1 MKSDLLRWWSS
12 LDAVPVIKSLQQ
24 QAEEIRARELERA
37 FRKLT
42 DISANDR
49 EVVEALTRSIVK
61 KLLHQP
67 TKYLR
72 QDADKSQLQ
81 ALRELFRM
89 GDDG

>member
-1 MKSDLLRWWSS
+1 M
-12 LDAVPVIKSLQQ
+12 PVIKTLQQ
-24 QAEEIRARELERA
+24 QAEQIRKRELERA
-37 FRKLT
+37 FRRLT
-42 DISANDR
+42 DISADDR

-72 QDADKSQLQ
+72 QGADKSQLQ

-89 GDDG
+89 EDDR